1 MKSCDGVVVVEFE
14 AGLERTFV
22 TRRGW
27 RRRRVEFMELFGKG
41 RLNKNKTIPI
51 ISSFRVSERKNICN
65 QKWRWLR

>member
-41 RLNKNKTIPI
+41 RLNLDIGFQI
-51 ISSFRVSERKNICN
+51 LE
-65 QKWRWLR
+65 